1 MPARSID
8 SRLQSLVQITRL
20 AEFSGLPKG
29 LKAAGRRQCQ
39 ATMAVPTTVDLFGI
53 NLHPCRLDEAVDELL
68 RWIGTPDFDRC
79 RYVVTPNV
87 NHAVLH
93 QHHDEF
99 ARAYAAADLVLA
111 DGAPLVV
118 LSRLLGRALPER
130 VAGSDLVPKLFERG
144 RIERPIRTFLLG
156 ARAEVSERA
165 ARMSETRW
173 PGVKVVGRNSPPLG
187 FEKSRSENSRILAEI
202 ATASPDVLIVGLGAP
217 KQELWVHR
225 HRDEIGAKV
234 ALCVGATIDF
244 IAGEKRRAPVW
255 MRRSGL
261 EWMHRVA
268 TEPRRLGG
276 RYVRDGLALPGMVF
290 RELRHTIAGRPPLER
305 PGSSRHPA

>member
-1 MPARSID
+1 
-8 SRLQSLVQITRL
+8 
-20 AEFSGLPKG
+20 
-29 LKAAGRRQCQ
+29 
-39 ATMAVPTTVDLFGI
+39 MAVPTTVDLFGI
-53 NLHPCRLDEAVDELL
+53 NLHPCRLDEAVDELC
-68 RWIGTPDFDRC
+68 RWIGAPDFERC

-99 ARAYAAADLVLA
+99 ARAYSTADLVLA

-130 VAGSDLVPKLFERG
+130 VAGSDLVPKLFERAHS
-144 RIERPIRTFLLG
+144 ERPISAFLLG

-165 ARMSETRW
+165 ARMAEIRW
-173 PGVKVVGRNSPPLG
+173 PGVKIVGRDSPPIG
-187 FEKSRSENSRILAEI
+187 FEDIRSENSRILAKI
-202 ATASPDVLIVGLGAP
+202 AAASPDVLIVGLGAP

-225 HRDEIGAKV
+225 HRDEIRAKV

-244 IAGEKRRAPVW
+244 IAGEKRRAPIW

-261 EWMHRVA
+261 EWMHRMA
-268 TEPRRLGG
+268 SEPRRLGG

-290 RELRHTIAGRPPLER
+290 RELRHTIAGRPPLQR
-305 PGSSRHPA
+305 PSGSRRPA

>member
-1 MPARSID
+1 
-8 SRLQSLVQITRL
+8 
-20 AEFSGLPKG
+20 
-29 LKAAGRRQCQ
+29 
-39 ATMAVPTTVDLFGI
+39 
-53 NLHPCRLDEAVDELL
+53 LHPCRLDEAVDELF
-68 RWIGTPDFDRC
+68 RWIGPADFDRC

-93 QHHDEF
+93 QHHDDF
-99 ARAYAAADLVLA
+99 ASAYSAADLVLA

-144 RIERPIRTFLLG
+144 QSERPIRVFLLG
-156 ARAEVSERA
+156 ARSEVSERA
-165 ARMSETRW
+165 ARAAEIRW
-173 PGVKVVGRNSPPLG
+173 PGVKIVGRNSPPLG
-187 FEKSRSENSRILAEI
+187 FEESSDENRRILAEI
-202 ATASPDVLIVGLGAP
+202 AAASPDVLIVGLGAP

-225 HRDEIGAKV
+225 HREEIRAKV

-261 EWMHRVA
+261 EWVHRMA
-268 TEPRRLGG
+268 SEPRRLGG
-276 RYVRDGLALPGMVF
+276 RYLRDGLALPGMVF
-290 RELRHTIAGRPPLER
+290 RELRHSLTRRPPLQR
-305 PGSSRHPA
+305 PTASRKTA

>member
-1 MPARSID
+1 
-8 SRLQSLVQITRL
+8 
-20 AEFSGLPKG
+20 
-29 LKAAGRRQCQ
+29 
-39 ATMAVPTTVDLFGI
+39 MAVPTTVDLFGI
-53 NLHPCRLDEAVDELL
+53 NLHPCRLDEAVDELF
-68 RWIGTPDFDRC
+68 RWIGAPDFDRC

-99 ARAYAAADLVLA
+99 ASAYSAADLVLA
-111 DGAPLVV
+111 DGAPLVA

-144 RIERPIRTFLLG
+144 QSERPIRVFLLG

-165 ARMSETRW
+165 ARIAEIRW
-173 PGVKVVGRNSPPLG
+173 PGVKVVGRDSPAQG
-187 FEKSRSENSRILAEI
+187 FEKSQSENSRILAEI
-202 ATASPDVLIVGLGAP
+202 AAVGPDVLIVGLGAP

-225 HRDEIGAKV
+225 HREEIRAKV

-255 MRRSGL
+255 MRQSGL
-261 EWMHRVA
+261 EWVHRIA

-290 RELRHTIAGRPPLER
+290 RELRHSMTGRSPLRPP
-305 PGSSRHPA
+305 STSRKSA

>member
-1 MPARSID
+1 
-8 SRLQSLVQITRL
+8 
-20 AEFSGLPKG
+20 
-29 LKAAGRRQCQ
+29 
-39 ATMAVPTTVDLFGI
+39 MAVPRTVDLFGI
-53 NLHPCRLDEAVDELL
+53 NLHPCRLDEAVDELFQ
-68 RWIGTPDFDRC
+68 WIGAPDFGRC

-99 ARAYAAADLVLA
+99 ARAYAGADLVLA
-111 DGAPLVV
+111 DGAPLVA

-130 VAGSDLVPKLFERG
+130 VAGSDLVPKLFDRG
-144 RIERPIRTFLLG
+144 RSERPIKTFLLG

-165 ARMSETRW
+165 ARMSEKRW
-173 PGVKVVGRNSPPLG
+173 AGVKVVGRDSPPPG
-187 FEKSRSENSRILAEI
+187 FERDKAENSRILAEI
-202 ATASPDVLIVGLGAP
+202 AAVRPDVLIVGLGAP

-225 HRDEIGAKV
+225 HRDEIQAKV

-244 IAGEKRRAPVW
+244 IAGEKRRAPLW

-261 EWMHRVA
+261 EWIHRMA
-268 TEPRRLGG
+268 SEPRRLGG

-290 RELRHTIAGRPPLER
+290 RELRHSMARRPPLQR
-305 PGSSRHPA
+305 PSSSLRPSASFAIAHEDKPVDGIGSTAL

>member
-1 MPARSID
+1 
-8 SRLQSLVQITRL
+8 
-20 AEFSGLPKG
+20 
-29 LKAAGRRQCQ
+29 
-39 ATMAVPTTVDLFGI
+39 MAVPTTVDLFGI
-53 NLHPCRLDEAVDELL
+53 NLHPCRLDEAVDELF
-68 RWIGTPDFDRC
+68 RWIGAPDFDRC

-93 QHHDEF
+93 QHHRGF

-118 LSRLLGRALPER
+118 LSRMFGRALPER

-144 RIERPIRTFLLG
+144 QSERPIRAFLLG

-165 ARMSETRW
+165 ASMSEIRW
-173 PGVKVVGRNSPPLG
+173 PGVKVVGRNSPPIG
-187 FEKSRSENSRILAEI
+187 FESDRSENSRILAEI
-202 ATASPDVLIVGLGAP
+202 AAVRPDVLIVGLGAP

-225 HRDEIGAKV
+225 HRSEIQARV

-255 MRRSGL
+255 MRHAGL

-290 RELRHTIAGRPPLER
+290 RELRHSMSRRSPLHR
-305 PGSSRHPA
+305 PGSSRKPA

>member
-1 MPARSID
+1 
-8 SRLQSLVQITRL
+8 
-20 AEFSGLPKG
+20 
-29 LKAAGRRQCQ
+29 
-39 ATMAVPTTVDLFGI
+39 MAVPTTVDLFGI
-53 NLHPCRLDEAVDELL
+53 NMHPCRLDEAVDELF
-68 RWIGTPDFDRC
+68 RWIGAPDFERC

-99 ARAYAAADLVLA
+99 ASAYAAADLVLA
-111 DGAPLVV
+111 DGAPLVA

-144 RIERPIRTFLLG
+144 HSERPIRTFLLG

-165 ARMSETRW
+165 ASLSETRW
-173 PGVKVVGRNSPPLG
+173 PGVKVVGRNSPPIG
-187 FEKSRSENSRILAEI
+187 FEQSRSENSRILAEI
-202 ATASPDVLIVGLGAP
+202 AAVRPDVLIVGLGAP

-225 HRDEIGAKV
+225 HRDEICAKV

-244 IAGEKRRAPVW
+244 IAGEKRRAPIW

-261 EWMHRVA
+261 EWMHRMA
-268 TEPRRLGG
+268 SEPRRLGG

-290 RELRHTIAGRPPLER
+290 RELRHSIARRPPLER
-305 PGSSRHPA
+305 PRGSRKPA